1 MKQQPLIPIFTEDDY
16 KLHSGDIK
24 KVLSRLKPKEMFDR
38 MNLKILTGDEEDK
51 DDIKRKKTAYEQSE
65 VTEQMFGLLFITNS
79 ITISGIAGIKP
90 GMVWTTSYLPAK
102 FKDNAHFWTT
112 NVSQTIDSSGWKTT
126 ITGRVNKRLKKIEK

>member
-1 MKQQPLIPIFTEDDY
+1 
-16 KLHSGDIK
+16 
-24 KVLSRLKPKEMFDR
+24 

-90 GMVWTTSYLPAK
+90 GMVWTTSYLPKK
-102 FKDNAHFWTT
+102 FKENAHFWTT
-112 NVSQTIDSSGWKTT
+112 AVSQTIDSSGWKTS
-126 ITGRVNKRLKKIEK
+126 ITGRVLRKYVKVEYELSDKTGDWEKVNE